1 MIRRSIEKQV
11 EKKPGPFNGK
21 GQIQMAHILNGQEEM
36 SGKGRTFAQ
45 VTVFPGSAIGY
56 HAHQGDGET
65 YYILSGRGKYSDNGT
80 IIEVG
85 PGDVTYCA
93 PGEGHS
99 LECLGDEPIQM
110 IALILYE

>member
-56 HAHQGDGET
+56 HVHQGDGET

-80 IIEVG
+80 ICMAEKTLLSDGIFSRTR
-85 PGDVTYCA
+85 TYTRKK
-93 PGEGHS
+93 GMENVHQV
-99 LECLGDEPIQM
+99 D
-110 IALILYE
+110 

>member
-1 MIRRSIEKQV
+1 MIRRGIGKQE

-21 GQIQMAHILNGQEEM
+21 RQIQMAHILNGQEEM

-56 HAHQGDGET
+56 HVHQGDGET

-85 PGDVTYCA
+85 PGDVTYSA